1 MPNVARDTR
10 TITPPHVLLQ
20 ADRLAADPLTV
31 SAPRT
36 AWRYLG
42 QFGVLLAVIGFVDI
56 ALHWYPPAFRSPEW
70 EFGTVAS
77 TLGALP
83 LPTMGLL
90 AVLASALARAVKG
103 NLVAI
108 SVVLGL
114 LAMFVAAAMLMF
126 LLDVPVALRAVS
138 AQGVPPQA
146 ATEIKRTIV
155 RTMAMGLGFGFVYS
169 YGAIVSIRF
178 LLRRVKDD

>member
-1 MPNVARDTR
+1 ML
-10 TITPPHVLLQ
+10 IQ

-70 EFGTVAS
+70 EFGTVAT
-77 TLGALP
+77 TLGSLP

-90 AVLASALARAVKG
+90 AVLASALARAVKA

-114 LAMFVAAAMLMF
+114 LAAFVAAAMLMF

-155 RTMAMGLGFGFVYS
+155 RTLTMGVGFGLVYL
-169 YGAIVSIRF
+169 YGAVVSIRF
-178 LLRRVKDD
+178 LLRGVKND

>member
-1 MPNVARDTR
+1 MTRVARETG
-10 TITPPHVLLQ
+10 TITPPHVLIQ
-20 ADRLAADPLTV
+20 ADRLSADPITV

-42 QFGVLLAVIGFVDI
+42 QFGVLLAVIGGVDI
-56 ALHWYPPAFRSPEW
+56 VLHWYPVAFRSPEW
-70 EFGTVAS
+70 EFGTVAT
-77 TLGALP
+77 TLGSLP

-90 AVLASALARAVKG
+90 AVLASALARAVKA

-108 SVVLGL
+108 SVVLSL
-114 LAMFVAAAMLMF
+114 LALFVAAAMLVF

-146 ATEIKRTIV
+146 ATEMKRTIV
-155 RTMAMGLGFGFVYS
+155 RTMAMGLGFGLVYL
-169 YGAIVSIRF
+169 YGAVVSIRV

>member
-10 TITPPHVLLQ
+10 TITPPHVLIQ
-20 ADRLAADPLTV
+20 ADRLAADPITV

-42 QFGVLLAVIGFVDI
+42 RFGVLLAVIGFVDI

-70 EFGTVAS
+70 EFGTVAT
-77 TLGALP
+77 TLGSLP

-90 AVLASALARAVKG
+90 AVLASALARAVKT

-114 LAMFVAAAMLMF
+114 LAAFVAAAMLMF

-138 AQGVPPQA
+138 APGVPPQA
-146 ATEIKRTIV
+146 ATEIKQTIV
-155 RTMAMGLGFGFVYS
+155 RTLTMGLGFGLVYL
-169 YGAIVSIRF
+169 YGAVVTIRF
-178 LLRRVKDD
+178 LLRGAKDA

>member
-1 MPNVARDTR
+1 MS
-10 TITPPHVLLQ
+10 
-20 ADRLAADPLTV
+20 ADPITV

-42 QFGVLLAVIGFVDI
+42 QFGVLLAVIGGVDI
-56 ALHWYPPAFRSPEW
+56 VLHWYPVAFKSPEW
-70 EFGTVAS
+70 EFGTVAT
-77 TLGALP
+77 TLGSLP

-90 AVLASALARAVKG
+90 AVLASALARAVKA

-108 SVVLGL
+108 SIVFSL
-114 LAMFVAAAMLMF
+114 LALFVAAAMLVF

-138 AQGVPPQA
+138 VQGVPPQA
-146 ATEIKRTIV
+146 ATEMKRTIV
-155 RTMAMGLGFGFVYS
+155 RTMAMGVGFGLVYL
-169 YGAIVSIRF
+169 YGAVVSIRF